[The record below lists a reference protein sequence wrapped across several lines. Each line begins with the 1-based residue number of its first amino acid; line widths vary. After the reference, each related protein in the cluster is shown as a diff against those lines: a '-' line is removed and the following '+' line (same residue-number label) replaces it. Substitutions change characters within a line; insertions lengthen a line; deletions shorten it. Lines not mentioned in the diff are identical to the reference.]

1 MAQMFSV
8 KCDLCKKDQVE
19 EDAAKISGTM
29 FSMNGITKHACAE
42 CVKVLDGIF
51 SAGEDVK
58 EPMKA
63 ISRIAKE
70 RDDALR
76 QLQALRAHTGGQVLT
91 LEDMVQQR
99 SQYKLLNPSGGL
111 PPSRLPAPEVQKLG
125 HDKKDHKEKGKD
137 KRR

>member
-19 EDAAKISGTM
+19 ENAGDIKGTM
-29 FSMNGITKHACAE
+29 FSMNGITKHACAG
-42 CVKVLDGIF
+42 CVKILDGIF
-51 SAGEDVK
+51 IAGEDVK
-58 EPMKA
+58 EPFKA
-63 ISRIAKE
+63 LSRVGRE

-76 QLQALRAHTGGQVLT
+76 QLEAKRAAAAGEILT

-99 SQYKLLNPSGGL
+99 NQYKLANPTGG
-111 PPSRLPAPEVQKLG
+111 PPRLGVVQPLQAPRLG
-125 HDKKDHKEKGKD
+125 HEKKDNKGKD